1 MLRDAENIA
10 ALIISLAW
18 VCVGTKSFINPT
30 FRVALPSLNVLEDIF
45 GLLGPSFAPGLFELL
60 NAAAPA
66 TISWFRSL
74 PPVPVSRQIWGV
86 YAFVMEK
93 QGDRPRLYV
102 GSRTAETAGVRS
114 RMLQHLDG
122 ISQVPARV
130 ARAKTE
136 GFVLTHIGLLAWC
149 DTPPRRQ
156 HPPRPCRHFGH
167 GSRPHGRPWRHHSL
181 QRGVLP
187 VDFCPW
193 SRDQLLWVG
202 LCTHNCLL
210 ETLHGDL
217 NLSAAQLEEMAAARA
232 ERYRSYHEQ
241 YRKVLLATPG
251 NKERVAENN
260 KKTLPGTIARQAA
273 AKADKQHY
281 CAPCD
286 VNARDAS
293 ELDRHLGTPRHAQT
307 VARGGKALP
316 WKCVPC
322 GKQWPYKSD
331 YNAHCKLKKHQAK
344 VAQLAARLPP
354 SWYGC
359 HPWLHHTTFQLHDW
373 PHKRVMTTRTFGAFD
388 LRTMASLSIETLTS
402 DPETLT

>member
-1 MLRDAENIA
+1 MLRDAAGIA

-149 DTPPRRQ
+149 DTPPAANI
-156 HPPRPCRHFGH
+156 PRARAVI
-167 GSRPHGRPWRHHSL
+167 L
-181 QRGVLP
+181 AMEAALTGVLGAIIPSSAGFSLP

-217 NLSAAQLEEMAAARA
+217 NLSAAQLEEMAAVRRERARTYHN
-232 ERYRSYHEQ
+232 EYYHETLADDPEYKRRRAQ
-241 YRKVLLATPG
+241 Y
-251 NKERVAENN
+251 N
-260 KKTLPGTIARQAA
+260 KKQLPGTIARQAA
-273 AKADKQHY
+273 AKVVKQHY
-281 CAPCD
+281 CPPCD

-331 YNAHCKLKKHQAK
+331 YNAHCKLKMHQAK

-354 SWYGC
+354 SWYGR

-373 PHKRVMTTRTFGAFD
+373 PHKRVMTTRTFRAFD
-388 LRTMASLSIETLTS
+388 LRSSPSIEISLH
-402 DPETLT
+402 

>member
-1 MLRDAENIA
+1 MLRDAADIA

-18 VCVGTKSFINPT
+18 ICVGTKSFINPT

-149 DTPPRRQ
+149 DTPAAANIPRARAVILAMEAALTSVLGAII
-156 HPPRPCRHFGH
+156 PSSAGF
-167 GSRPHGRPWRHHSL
+167 S
-181 QRGVLP
+181 LP

-202 LCTHNCLL
+202 LCTHNYLL

-217 NLSAAQLEEMAAARA
+217 NLSAAQLEEMAAVRRERARTYHN
-232 ERYRSYHEQ
+232 EYYHETLADDPEYKRRRAQ
-241 YRKVLLATPG
+241 Y
-251 NKERVAENN
+251 N
-260 KKTLPGTIARQAA
+260 KKQLPGTIARQAA
-273 AKADKQHY
+273 AKAVKQHY
-281 CAPCD
+281 CA
-286 VNARDAS
+286 
-293 ELDRHLGTPRHAQT
+293 PRHAQT

-316 WKCVPC
+316 WKYVPC

-331 YNAHCKLKKHQAK
+331 YNAHCKLKMHQAK
-344 VAQLAARLPP
+344 VAQLAALLPPSAVADFPDPTPP

-359 HPWLHHTTFQLHDW
+359 HPWLHHTTSQRHDW
-373 PHKRVMTTRTFGAFD
+373 PYKRVMTTRTFRAFD
-388 LRTMASLSIETLTS
+388 LRSSPSIEISLH
-402 DPETLT
+402 

>member
-1 MLRDAENIA
+1 MLRDAADIA

-18 VCVGTKSFINPT
+18 ICVGTKSFINPT

-93 QGDRPRLYV
+93 HGDRPRLYV

-149 DTPPRRQ
+149 DTPAAANIPRARAVI
-156 HPPRPCRHFGH
+156 
-167 GSRPHGRPWRHHSL
+167 L
-181 QRGVLP
+181 AMEAALTGVLGAIIPSSAGFSLP

-202 LCTHNCLL
+202 LCTHNYLL

-217 NLSAAQLEEMAAARA
+217 NLSAAQLEEMAAVRRERARTYHN
-232 ERYRSYHEQ
+232 EYYHETLADDPEYKRRRAQ
-241 YRKVLLATPG
+241 Y
-251 NKERVAENN
+251 N
-260 KKTLPGTIARQAA
+260 KKQLPGTIARQAA
-273 AKADKQHY
+273 AKAVKQHY
-281 CAPCD
+281 CA
-286 VNARDAS
+286 
-293 ELDRHLGTPRHAQT
+293 PRHAQT

-316 WKCVPC
+316 WKYVPC

-331 YNAHCKLKKHQAK
+331 YNAHCKLKMHQAK
-344 VAQLAARLPP
+344 VAQLAALLPPSAVADFPDPTPP

-359 HPWLHHTTFQLHDW
+359 HPWLHHTTSQRHDW
-373 PHKRVMTTRTFGAFD
+373 PYKRVMTTRTFRAFD
-388 LRTMASLSIETLTS
+388 LRSSPSIEISLH
-402 DPETLT
+402 

>member
-1 MLRDAENIA
+1 MLRDAADIA

-93 QGDRPRLYV
+93 QGYRPRLYV

-122 ISQVPARV
+122 IFAVPLKV
-130 ARAKTE
+130 ARAKAE
-136 GFVLTHIGLLAWC
+136 GFAITNIGLLAWC
-149 DTPPRRQ
+149 PTP
-156 HPPRPCRHFGH
+156 
-167 GSRPHGRPWRHHSL
+167 
-181 QRGVLP
+181 
-187 VDFCPW
+187 
-193 SRDQLLWVG
+193 
-202 LCTHNCLL
+202 
-210 ETLHGDL
+210 
-217 NLSAAQLEEMAAARA
+217 
-232 ERYRSYHEQ
+232 
-241 YRKVLLATPG
+241 
-251 NKERVAENN
+251 
-260 KKTLPGTIARQAA
+260 
-273 AKADKQHY
+273 
-281 CAPCD
+281 APCD

-331 YNAHCKLKKHQAK
+331 YNAHCKLKMHQAK
-344 VAQLAARLPP
+344 VAQLAALLPPSVVADFPDPTPP

-359 HPWLHHTTFQLHDW
+359 HPWLHHTTSQRHDW
-373 PHKRVMTTRTFGAFD
+373 PHKRVMTTRTFRAFD
-388 LRTMASLSIETLTS
+388 LRSSPSIEISLH
-402 DPETLT
+402 

>member
-1 MLRDAENIA
+1 MLRDAADIA

-18 VCVGTKSFINPT
+18 ICVGTKSFINPT

-93 QGDRPRLYV
+93 HGDRPRLYV

-122 ISQVPARV
+122 IFAVPLKV
-130 ARAKTE
+130 ARAKAE
-136 GFVLTHIGLLAWC
+136 GFAITNIGLLAWC
-149 DTPPRRQ
+149 PTPASANVPRARAVIMAIEAA
-156 HPPRPCRHFGH
+156 
-167 GSRPHGRPWRHHSL
+167 L
-181 QRGVLP
+181 TGVLWAIRP
-187 VDFCPW
+187 SSTGAGFSFPADFCPW

-273 AKADKQHY
+273 AKAVKQHY
-281 CAPCD
+281 CA
-286 VNARDAS
+286 
-293 ELDRHLGTPRHAQT
+293 PRHAQT

-331 YNAHCKLKKHQAK
+331 YNAHCKLKMHQAK
-344 VAQLAARLPP
+344 VAQLAALLPPSAVADFPDPTPP

-359 HPWLHHTTFQLHDW
+359 HPWLHHTTSQRHDW
-373 PHKRVMTTRTFGAFD
+373 PYKRVMTTRTFRAFD
-388 LRTMASLSIETLTS
+388 LRSSPSIEISLH
-402 DPETLT
+402 

>member
-1 MLRDAENIA
+1 MLRDAADIA

-18 VCVGTKSFINPT
+18 ICVGTKSFINPT
-30 FRVALPSLNVLEDIF
+30 FRVALPSLNVPEDIF

-149 DTPPRRQ
+149 DTPAAANIPRARAVI
-156 HPPRPCRHFGH
+156 
-167 GSRPHGRPWRHHSL
+167 L
-181 QRGVLP
+181 AMEAALTGVLGAIIPSSAGFSLP

-202 LCTHNCLL
+202 LCTHNYLL

-217 NLSAAQLEEMAAARA
+217 NLSAAQLEEMAAVRRERARTYHN
-232 ERYRSYHEQ
+232 EYYHETLADDPEYKRRRAQ
-241 YRKVLLATPG
+241 Y
-251 NKERVAENN
+251 N
-260 KKTLPGTIARQAA
+260 KKQLPGTIARQAA
-273 AKADKQHY
+273 AKAVKQHY
-281 CAPCD
+281 CA
-286 VNARDAS
+286 
-293 ELDRHLGTPRHAQT
+293 PRHAQT

-316 WKCVPC
+316 WKYVPC

-331 YNAHCKLKKHQAK
+331 YNAHCKLKMHQAK
-344 VAQLAARLPP
+344 VAQLAALLPPSAVADFPDPTPP

-359 HPWLHHTTFQLHDW
+359 HPWLHHTTSQRHDW
-373 PHKRVMTTRTFGAFD
+373 PYKRVMTTRTFRAFD
-388 LRTMASLSIETLTS
+388 LRSSPSIEISLH
-402 DPETLT
+402 

>member
-30 FRVALPSLNVLEDIF
+30 FRVALPSLDVLEDIF

-114 RMLQHLDG
+114 RMLQHMDG

-149 DTPPRRQ
+149 DTPPAANI
-156 HPPRPCRHFGH
+156 PRARAVI
-167 GSRPHGRPWRHHSL
+167 L
-181 QRGVLP
+181 AMEAALTGVLGAIIPSSAGFSLP

-273 AKADKQHY
+273 AKAVKQHY

-331 YNAHCKLKKHQAK
+331 YNVHCKTKKHDAK
-344 VAQLAARLPP
+344 VAEFAARLPP

-359 HPWLHHTTFQLHDW
+359 HPWLHHTTFQRHDW

-388 LRTMASLSIETLTS
+388 LRTMASLSIETLT
-402 DPETLT
+402 

>member
-1 MLRDAENIA
+1 MLRDAADIA

-18 VCVGTKSFINPT
+18 ICVGTKSFINPT

-149 DTPPRRQ
+149 DTPAAANIPRARAVI
-156 HPPRPCRHFGH
+156 
-167 GSRPHGRPWRHHSL
+167 L
-181 QRGVLP
+181 AMEAALTGVLGAIIPSSAGFSLP

-202 LCTHNCLL
+202 LCTHNYLL

-217 NLSAAQLEEMAAARA
+217 NLSAAQLEEMAAVRRERARTYHN
-232 ERYRSYHEQ
+232 EYYHETLADDPEYKRRRAQ
-241 YRKVLLATPG
+241 Y
-251 NKERVAENN
+251 N
-260 KKTLPGTIARQAA
+260 KKQLPGTIARQAA
-273 AKADKQHY
+273 AKAVKQHY
-281 CAPCD
+281 CA
-286 VNARDAS
+286 
-293 ELDRHLGTPRHAQT
+293 PRHAQT

-316 WKCVPC
+316 WKYVPC

-331 YNAHCKLKKHQAK
+331 YNAHCKLKMHQAK
-344 VAQLAARLPP
+344 VAQLAALLPPSAVADFPDPTPP

-359 HPWLHHTTFQLHDW
+359 HPWLHHTTSQRHDW
-373 PHKRVMTTRTFGAFD
+373 PYKRVMTTRTFRAFD
-388 LRTMASLSIETLTS
+388 LRSSPSIEISLH
-402 DPETLT
+402 